1 MSNLNMVEAINLA
14 LKQEMEKNKDIVLL
28 GEDIGINGGVFR
40 VTEGLYKKFPN
51 RVVDTPISE
60 SGIIGMSIGMAI
72 YGLKPVAE
80 IQFEG
85 FTYPALDQLIS
96 HAARF
101 RNRTRNNMTA
111 SLVLRSPW
119 GGGVKALE
127 HHSESPETYFAHTP
141 GLKVVIPSCPYDAK
155 GLLISAIRDK
165 NPVIFLEPK
174 KLYRSIKQDV
184 PEEEYAI
191 PIGKANIL
199 SEGSDLTL
207 ITYGSFVRTV
217 IPIINSLPYSIELID
232 LRTLSPIDYETI
244 INSVKK
250 TGRAIILHEAPRTL
264 GIGAEISA
272 LIMENA
278 LLNLEAPVLRVT
290 GYDVVTPALKLE
302 DYYRPDEAK
311 IKRAIER
318 VMNF

>member
-60 SGIIGMSIGMAI
+60 SGIIGISIGMAI

>member
-174 KLYRSIKQDV
+174 KL
-184 PEEEYAI
+184 
-191 PIGKANIL
+191 
-199 SEGSDLTL
+199 
-207 ITYGSFVRTV
+207 
-217 IPIINSLPYSIELID
+217 
-232 LRTLSPIDYETI
+232 
-244 INSVKK
+244 
-250 TGRAIILHEAPRTL
+250 
-264 GIGAEISA
+264 
-272 LIMENA
+272 
-278 LLNLEAPVLRVT
+278 
-290 GYDVVTPALKLE
+290 
-302 DYYRPDEAK
+302 
-311 IKRAIER
+311 
-318 VMNF
+318 